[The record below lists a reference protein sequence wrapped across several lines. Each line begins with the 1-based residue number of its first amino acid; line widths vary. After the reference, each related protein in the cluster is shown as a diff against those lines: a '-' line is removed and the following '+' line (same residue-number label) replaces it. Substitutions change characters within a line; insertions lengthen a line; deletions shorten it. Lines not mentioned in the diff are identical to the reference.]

1 MEFFGDEIDRISEI
15 NAVTGTPTRVLD
27 HVAIY
32 PATHYV
38 TTKEKMAAAIDE
50 IYRELDERV
59 ASSSRTT
66 TSCWRPS
73 ASASGP
79 MYDMEMMRGAG
90 LLLRH

>member
-15 NAVTGTPTRVLD
+15 NVVTGTPTRVLD

-38 TTKEKMAAAIDE
+38 ASKEKMAAAIDE

-59 ASSSRTT
+59 AFFKANDKLLEAQRISPAHPVRH
-66 TSCWRPS
+66 RDD
-73 ASASGP
+73 A
-79 MYDMEMMRGAG
+79 GAG